1 MSAELFELL
10 DEIEAEK
17 GISKDVILDAL
28 ESALISAYRKHFGA
42 VDDVSVRI
50 SPDSG
55 EIKIYARKQV
65 VEEVEDHE
73 TQISLEE
80 ANKLSGSYEPGD
92 FVEFEV
98 TPSSFGRIAAQ
109 TARQVVF
116 QRIREAERE
125 KMVDEYSERENSI
138 ASGVVR
144 RIERKNVML
153 EIDGTESVLTPNE
166 QVKHDRY
173 AVGERYKVFVIEVAK
188 SVKGMH
194 LVVSR
199 SHPGL
204 VRSLFELEVP
214 EIAQGIIEVKAL
226 SREAGSRSK
235 IAVHSTVSGVDPVG
249 TCIGPKGMRVQAVIA
264 ELRGEKIDIIRYSE
278 DPGQYVK
285 NALSPADV
293 VSIDVDAEN
302 RMCKVKVPES
312 QLSLAIG
319 KEGQNVRLAARLTGW
334 KIDLS
339 AVPDSE
345 LGDSFKKN
353 KKKRST
359 RLDDEFT
366 LSDKAAGIE
375 LGALDDEALISDG
388 DHPLID
394 PNDIINIDDGED
406 FMNVDQNDLD
416 KELIEAGL
424 LMSDEELEQ
433 LNKENDNLG
442 GE

>member
-42 VDDVSVRI
+42 ADDVSVRI

-92 FVEFEV
+92 FVEFEA

-166 QVKHDRY
+166 QVKHDKY

-293 VSIDVDAEN
+293 VSIDVDSEN

-353 KKKRST
+353 KKNRST

-366 LSDKAAGIE
+366 LSDKVAGIE
-375 LGALDDEALISDG
+375 SGALDDALISDG

-406 FMNVDQNDLD
+406 FMNADQSDLD

>member
-42 VDDVSVRI
+42 ADDVSVRI

-92 FVEFEV
+92 FVEFEA

-166 QVKHDRY
+166 QVKHDKY

-249 TCIGPKGMRVQAVIA
+249 TCIGPKGLRVQAVIA

-293 VSIDVDAEN
+293 VSIDVDSEN

-353 KKKRST
+353 KKNRST

-366 LSDKAAGIE
+366 LSDKVAGIE
-375 LGALDDEALISDG
+375 SGALDDALISDG

-406 FMNVDQNDLD
+406 FMNADQSDLD

>member
-42 VDDVSVRI
+42 ADDVSVRI

-80 ANKLSGSYEPGD
+80 ANKLSGSYEP
-92 FVEFEV
+92 E
-98 TPSSFGRIAAQ
+98 TSSNLKRPPSSFGRIAAQ

-166 QVKHDRY
+166 QVKHDKY

-285 NALSPADV
+285 NALSPAT
-293 VSIDVDAEN
+293 S
-302 RMCKVKVPES
+302 S
-312 QLSLAIG
+312 
-319 KEGQNVRLAARLTGW
+319 
-334 KIDLS
+334 
-339 AVPDSE
+339 
-345 LGDSFKKN
+345 
-353 KKKRST
+353 RST
-359 RLDDEFT
+359 STPKTGCVR
-366 LSDKAAGIE
+366 
-375 LGALDDEALISDG
+375 
-388 DHPLID
+388 
-394 PNDIINIDDGED
+394 
-406 FMNVDQNDLD
+406 
-416 KELIEAGL
+416 
-424 LMSDEELEQ
+424 
-433 LNKENDNLG
+433 
-442 GE
+442 